1 MLKNK
6 IYKYL
11 STEIFKNFI
20 TILLTFTAIA
30 WTVRA
35 VNFLDLMIEDG
46 YSAVIYFNY
55 TLLNISAIVTRFI
68 PLSFLLAMIISI
80 SKFEEQKELLILWT
94 AGLNKMKIANIFFLI
109 GFIVAIF
116 QIILSVI
123 VNPFT
128 LNQSRTL
135 LRETEVK
142 QVSSVLKSNDFSDA
156 FKGITFYVGKKNINN
171 ELINVFIKDNT
182 GSLSLIVDEARN
194 SKNTTI
200 FAEKG
205 VILKNKLILLNG
217 IIQTLNSKNE
227 IRNIDFKK
235 TELSIANF
243 SNRTIKQPKIQE
255 TSSLTLLRCL
265 KDSSQNCKFLN
276 NKKIVVE
283 TLSRRMGMPLYIP
296 LIALISSFLLIYQ
309 KEGKYISLKK
319 YIIFMISF
327 IILIFAEIILRYVGF
342 SLVNFILY
350 FLSPLI
356 LSIILYFLLSKTMTS
371 EKIR

>member
-6 IYKYL
+6 IYNYL
-11 STEIFKNFI
+11 FSEIFKNFI
-20 TILLTFTAIA
+20 TILLTFTAIS